1 MNQTQTE
8 SKVWYR
14 EWGIWLLLAPLIL
27 VVILSAIAIS
37 IAYRHADDV
46 VMDNYYKQG
55 RMINQVLEQDR
66 RAAELNLH
74 ADLRFDRTT
83 GEVFLRFVSGEQL
96 PKQLL
101 LLLDH
106 PFEADLDQTVLLN
119 ESAPGVYRGEL
130 ERVPEFAWYL
140 TLMPELEKSQRRTAE
155 WILSG
160 SINFANTEQTRLEPR
175 ELR

>member
-1 MNQTQTE
+1 
-8 SKVWYR
+8 
-14 EWGIWLLLAPLIL
+14 
-27 VVILSAIAIS
+27 
-37 IAYRHADDV
+37 
-46 VMDNYYKQG
+46 
-55 RMINQVLEQDR
+55 
-66 RAAELNLH
+66 
-74 ADLRFDRTT
+74 
-83 GEVFLRFVSGEQL
+83 
-96 PKQLL
+96 
-101 LLLDH
+101 
-106 PFEADLDQTVLLN
+106 LN